1 MTKESIESWLNVE
14 YPLTIVSDRYNGG
27 YSKGKY
33 IAFPLEPWEINWSV
47 NGNDIECMNYWNDF
61 AGIIGKGNTPD
72 EAFEDLKNHMMRE
85 LEFI

>member
-1 MTKESIESWLNVE
+1 MTKEDIKDWLNVE

-61 AGIIGKGNTPD
+61 AGIIGKGNTPN
-72 EAFEDLKNHMMRE
+72 EAKFNLIENMKKCT
-85 LEFI
+85 